1 MSRVASRIPDKRVL
15 KLIRAFLNAGV
26 LEDGL
31 VRPVE
36 RATHCAES
44 PRQVQRPNPGNHMPD
59 ARDQF
64 AADDR
69 RPHAIPHRMAR
80 VLRLLPD
87 PARAHEP
94 GSLDSPEIAFVSL
107 AAMAER
113 AQPIYGAS
121 PPRHR
126 EVRRIGRSRFTDG
139 TLAHVRT
146 PGGSTRPTKSCVRLS
161 WSPPNLHA
169 CAGLTRSNRRGTDPY
184 ARWCGRGGVA
194 RRPPIPINGFRADE
208 GRAPFDFCFSEAK
221 SDGLTH
227 PGRGTL
233 KWQIAARPL
242 T

>member
-1 MSRVASRIPDKRVL
+1 
-15 KLIRAFLNAGV
+15 
-26 LEDGL
+26 
-31 VRPVE
+31 
-36 RATHCAES
+36 
-44 PRQVQRPNPGNHMPD
+44 MPD

-169 CAGLTRSNRRGTDPY
+169 CAGLTRSNRRVRT
-184 ARWCGRGGVA
+184 RTHGGVGGA
-194 RRPPIPINGFRADE
+194 EPKGSPLSRSLALFRRNRPSCPCPFTTVSGLRSR
-208 GRAPFDFCFSEAK
+208 GR
-221 SDGLTH
+221 LVLV
-227 PGRGTL
+227 R
-233 KWQIAARPL
+233 
-242 T
+242 